1 MGNLGA
7 QCCRPAASICRKV
20 DMTATHIV
28 LARSERPK
36 TFADVIGQ
44 ENVVLALT
52 HSFSQGKIHHAY
64 LFTGTRGVGK
74 TTLSRIIAK
83 CLNCEQGVS
92 ANPCGEC
99 SNCLEIA
106 AGNFVDLYEIDAASN
121 TRVEDMRELLAKSQY
136 APAKGRYKVFLIDEV
151 HMLSN
156 HSFNALLKTL
166 EEPPEHLQ
174 FILATTE
181 PEKLPATIISR
192 CLHFRLQPIAAE
204 EIARHMQEILC
215 AHNVSYVDE
224 AVRILAIAAAGS
236 MRDGLSL
243 LDQAIAHGQGSLQLA
258 DVQRML
264 GLSDSAFITNIIK
277 MLYTKDATGLQQ
289 LIDTMQQ
296 QGCRFSTALV
306 QLQSALSRIAMRQF
320 MPEYDCSAD
329 EISLAQTIDPESVQL
344 YYEIATQMQ
353 QNFSL
358 HPSAKIGFSMAVLR
372 MLAFTID
379 NASVAA
385 TNVAPQITAMPIIK
399 PASLVHHQVASEEK
413 VMQPTT
419 PDNRQQA
426 IGVGSSDWAA
436 ICNNLDLAGAAK
448 ALAVHLNLL
457 EQAEHSWHFSCSK
470 AYMSLCN
477 KEIIGELEQAIN
489 NFMHINIKI
498 AVKSD
503 SQMNLSA
510 ANISTRKNIDDIVRQ
525 PTKEMP
531 QDINIQAIMK
541 RFDAEVVSE

>member
-1 MGNLGA
+1 
-7 QCCRPAASICRKV
+7 
-20 DMTATHIV
+20 MTATHIV

-36 TFADVIGQ
+36 NFADVIGQ
-44 ENVVLALT
+44 ENVVRALT

-83 CLNCEQGVS
+83 CLNCEQGIS

-106 AGNFVDLYEIDAASN
+106 AGNFVDLYEVDAASN

-192 CLHFRLQPIAAE
+192 CLHFRLQPIALE
-204 EIARHMQEILC
+204 EIAQHMQEILC
-215 AHNVSYVDE
+215 AHNISYVDE
-224 AVRILAIAAAGS
+224 AVRILAVAAAGS

-277 MLYTKDATGLQQ
+277 MLYAKDATGLQQ

-296 QGCRFSTALV
+296 QGCRFTTALV
-306 QLQSALSRIAMRQF
+306 QLQSALSRIALRQF

-329 EISLAQTIDPESVQL
+329 EIALAQTIDPESVQL

-372 MLAFTID
+372 MFAFTID
-379 NASVAA
+379 NTAVTANVVPKLTPTPKPAIEPVSLTKQPVVTAAAKADAPEFSVVKEQPASAVAA
-385 TNVAPQITAMPIIK
+385 
-399 PASLVHHQVASEEK
+399 
-413 VMQPTT
+413 
-419 PDNRQQA
+419 
-426 IGVGSSDWAA
+426 SDWAT
-436 ICNNLDLAGAAK
+436 ICSNLDLAGAAR
-448 ALAVHLNLL
+448 AIAVHLKLI
-457 EQAEHSWHFSCSK
+457 EQNVHVWHFSCSK
-470 AYMSLCN
+470 AYMSLCS
-477 KEIIGELEQAIN
+477 KGIISELEQAIN
-489 NFMHINIKI
+489 NFMRINIKI

-503 SQMNLSA
+503 SQMDASA
-510 ANISTRKNIDDIVRQ
+510 ANISASQNLNHNARQ
-525 PTKEMP
+525 AKKEMP
-531 QDINIQAIMK
+531 QDVSIQAIMQ
-541 RFDAEVVSE
+541 RFDAEIVSE